1 MPVPQQLFL
10 AERKGG
16 GFLYPLWE
24 IHNWALECG
33 CLFQS
38 LKHSPPVY
46 QAQCCCSTIGT
57 FAFAPSESGPDS
69 TDCLHLYRSV
79 HYLMSV
85 SPPPF
90 TLRKPISHH
99 RLLQSDRTVQTQGTG
114 LLMNSHFPFI
124 RMSLKGDSQLLP
136 SFNLLV
142 TYPRKACTHM
152 CLFIST
158 YHN

>member
-1 MPVPQQLFL
+1 MSCFYSSERKYASSPTVVPSWK
-10 AERKGG
+10 KGG
-16 GFLYPLWE
+16 GAFFIPCGKSTIEPL
-24 IHNWALECG
+24 NVGCG

-90 TLRKPISHH
+90 TLMKPNSHH

-142 TYPRKACTHM
+142 T
-152 CLFIST
+152 
-158 YHN
+158 